1 MDYLPNVGYKTDM
14 TESFHST
21 GSIKKVLD
29 PSIGLPF
36 RTVVVMAVVETK
48 TYNKGEV

>member
-1 MDYLPNVGYKTDM
+1 M

-36 RTVVVMAVVETK
+36 RTVVVMAVAETK
-48 TYNKGEV
+48 T